1 MQSFVC
7 SRIDGNNSLH
17 YGLPNNQLQR
27 LQRIQNAA
35 ARVLTFRKK
44 FEHITPVLK
53 ELHWLPFKYR
63 VKFKIFEWSWP
74 IIFIQFIGIQESNGI

>member
-1 MQSFVC
+1 MHTQ
-7 SRIDGNNSLH
+7 LPLAP
-17 YGLPNNQLQR
+17 GLNQLQR

-53 ELHWLPFKYR
+53 ELHWLPIKYR
-63 VKFKIFEWSWP
+63 VKFKILLLTYKCLNGHDTS
-74 IIFIQFIGIQESNGI
+74 FIQFIGIQESNGI